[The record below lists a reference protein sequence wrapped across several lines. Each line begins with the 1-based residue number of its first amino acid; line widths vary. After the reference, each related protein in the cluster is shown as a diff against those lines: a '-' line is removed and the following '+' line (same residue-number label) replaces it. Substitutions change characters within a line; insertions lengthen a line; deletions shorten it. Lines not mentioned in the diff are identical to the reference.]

1 MEVILM
7 GHRHNTLS
15 DNIFRNSKYINALEH
30 TLEITDFR
38 KEYKEQYDIMLDVF
52 KTLIKINNILFA
64 DSNKNLYDKKIEI
77 LDTLTI
83 ALYGSLESD
92 DVDTGK
98 YKYSTRT
105 IKNLIDSHTRH
116 LFNKFIEWYD
126 YLSNINE
133 LDFVKKEV
141 EEEMSDLESVEFDSV
156 VKENI
161 SYKKNKDS
169 DYKIY
174 ISKLDYLYPNQ
185 QEKIIK
191 YKQEFYD
198 IYGVELQE
206 QEMNDVCLIYKLI
219 ACGNNGIVKLF
230 FDDSKKEFGLNEMSF
245 SDNYFNAYL
254 QTLNINME
262 NSENFQQLSKAY
274 TSEIAKTMK
283 ALTKYVY
290 SNICTNKHILDVIYL
305 FKPDEYV
312 SNSDLYFFYINMDR
326 ITTNDLTFTIRSDLL
341 LKIVRDLKEVYALI
355 YDNVPTMNDKSQ
367 VQEALIKIQKIIER
381 NQKLFERVS

>member
-1 MEVILM
+1 M

-185 QEKIIK
+185 QEEIIK

-290 SNICTNKHILDVIYL
+290 SNICMNKHILDVIYL